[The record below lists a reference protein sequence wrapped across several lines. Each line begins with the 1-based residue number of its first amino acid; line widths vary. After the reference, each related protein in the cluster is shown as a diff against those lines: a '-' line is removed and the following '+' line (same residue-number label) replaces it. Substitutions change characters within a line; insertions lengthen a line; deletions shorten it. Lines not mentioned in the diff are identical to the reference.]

1 VWANLPDCN
10 FVRKK
15 KTSKVKVKTEHVQKV
30 ASYVRSTEVIEIH
43 GTDSDTDSEDI
54 KAEVKVEV
62 DSMFNA
68 DTAKV
73 EPADALQKL
82 KDIDATCQHE
92 RKEAKKIMSVK
103 KVEAAKEKSAKEKT
117 AKEKKA
123 NEKAAKAKKAE
134 EKAAKT
140 KKAKEKKANEKAAKA
155 KKAEEK
161 AAKTK
166 TEKAKKK
173 KAKEK
178 SKKQKTTVKKVKT
191 KYQNGEI
198 PVQVGMRVNV
208 KWKGGGPQHG
218 MWFNGKVIASDPKKE
233 TAHIMFDD
241 GDEDTCLNWF
251 HISIID
257 PVNG

>member
-1 VWANLPDCN
+1 MWANLPDCN

-140 KKAKEKKANEKAAKA
+140 K
-155 KKAEEK
+155 
-161 AAKTK
+161 

-198 PVQVGMRVNV
+198 PVQVDMRVNA